1 MAKENEGTP
10 MSKNKNKKN
19 DEKKSFSNKK
29 SKRLHSDLI
38 NLKVSHSSISLYLY

>member
-19 DEKKSFSNKK
+19 DEKKSFNKK
-29 SKRLHSDLI
+29 KQ
-38 NLKVSHSSISLYLY
+38 

>member
-19 DEKKSFSNKK
+19 DEKKSFNNKK
-29 SKRLHSDLI
+29 KQ
-38 NLKVSHSSISLYLY
+38 KAGF